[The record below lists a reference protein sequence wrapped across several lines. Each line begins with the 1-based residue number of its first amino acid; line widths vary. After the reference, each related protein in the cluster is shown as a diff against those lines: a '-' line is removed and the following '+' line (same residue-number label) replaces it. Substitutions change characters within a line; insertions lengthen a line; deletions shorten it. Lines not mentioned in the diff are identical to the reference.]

1 MSKISIKDVFKKH
14 QEKFIFGG
22 LVIAVIG
29 GYFIYLTMS
38 SDEDK
43 VQDFKTVSEAD
54 AYNQKTSK
62 VDMLYQKEK
71 PPQTSNSLE
80 YIFDTPKQEEQQQ
93 PSINADLDKEL
104 DKEIVSLD
112 INQINRENAES
123 DRLHRELE
131 ESKRREQ
138 ALQEQLRQNRV
149 YTSSGGGGGSR
160 ANSTNSNSKPV
171 TQTTPAVVSS
181 PSPQIDYKAIFRKQ
195 EINQSESI
203 SKIDLG
209 TAYTGS
215 ISGEQKLKSG
225 QNITLITKQ
234 EFTAGGITIP
244 KFTYITAK
252 VVFTDYRADMIVTTI
267 KVGNKIHP
275 VRMEVYGSDGVKGIP
290 LEIDKIL
297 QKGKEDIIDEATR
310 GNAVEKTAKVVS
322 NIVSNKAKEQE
333 VTFVNNQTV
342 YFIIK

>member
-1 MSKISIKDVFKKH
+1 M
-14 QEKFIFGG
+14 
-22 LVIAVIG
+22 
-29 GYFIYLTMS
+29 
-38 SDEDK
+38 
-43 VQDFKTVSEAD
+43 
-54 AYNQKTSK
+54 
-62 VDMLYQKEK
+62 
-71 PPQTSNSLE
+71 
-80 YIFDTPKQEEQQQ
+80 
-93 PSINADLDKEL
+93 
-104 DKEIVSLD
+104 VSLD
-112 INQINRENAES
+112 INQINKENAES

-131 ESKRREQ
+131 EAKRREL
-138 ALQEQLRQNRV
+138 ALQEQVRQNRT
-149 YTSSGGGGGSR
+149 YTGGGGGRTS
-160 ANSTNSNSKPV
+160 SNSSSNSSPRTV
-171 TQTTPAVVSS
+171 TQTTPAVVSA
-181 PSPQIDYKAIFRKQ
+181 PSPQVDYKAIFRKQ
-195 EINQSESI
+195 EINQSEGG

-234 EFTAGGITIP
+234 EFTASGMTIP

-297 QKGKEDIIDEATR
+297 QKGKEDLIDETTR
-310 GNAVEKTAKVVS
+310 GNAVEKTAKIVS